1 MGWPACRSRNYLGK
15 IIDKICYNL
24 LSQKSTIP
32 IPITSPLV
40 GSLFSVQH
48 SGRGGKSPGKAI
60 IMIPV
65 PEVPLPNTRT
75 KIFALDGMPEISTF
89 FTFLKTRR
97 HGVEMENGIEPK
109 RTISLT
115 WDDPWK
121 KYEER
126 WKKHPRGEGKPL
138 LYSGISRTER
148 SRRSKPKF
156 RKTKSFKAW
165 RESMETLSLVDKRI
179 DVWLKD

>member
-1 MGWPACRSRNYLGK
+1 MESSWS
-15 IIDKICYNL
+15 
-24 LSQKSTIP
+24 
-32 IPITSPLV
+32 
-40 GSLFSVQH
+40 SLQY

-60 IMIPV
+60 IMRPV

-138 LYSGISRTER
+138 LYSDISRTER
-148 SRRSKPKF
+148 PRRSKPKF
-156 RKTKSFKAW
+156 RKTKAFKAW
-165 RESMETLSLVDKRI
+165 RESMEPLSLVDKRI
-179 DVWLKD
+179 DDWLKDWVGEASIQDDLTLWLTFLTGKKQ